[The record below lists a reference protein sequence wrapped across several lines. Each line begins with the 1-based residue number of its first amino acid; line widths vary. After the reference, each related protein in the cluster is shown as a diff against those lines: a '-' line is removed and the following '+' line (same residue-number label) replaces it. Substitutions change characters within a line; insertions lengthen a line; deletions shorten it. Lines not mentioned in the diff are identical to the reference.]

1 MAMTSWMSR
10 IGIIFAAAL
19 LSGLLFGVLLR
30 VVMGIIA
37 LAFPELA
44 SGFHW
49 EALLMLT
56 VVGMVFTLGNSLIFA
71 IVMSILPGGWATR
84 GLIYGVAN
92 TCVIGI
98 PFFLSN
104 PGGELFGPQ
113 AFLGVSLF
121 TLLFVWGGVS
131 LSWTVDKLERWV
143 AVGQLGR
150 IRLAYVSFIVL
161 VIPAFIVLFEIGREM
176 FTEIIPEIRNHW

>member
-1 MAMTSWMSR
+1 MTMAPWMSR
-10 IGIIFAAAL
+10 IGVVFAAAL

-56 VVGMVFTLGNSLIFA
+56 VVGMLFTLGNSLIFA
-71 IVMSILPGGWATR
+71 IVMFVLPSGWATR

-92 TCVIGI
+92 ACVIGI

-113 AFLGVSLF
+113 ATLGIALF

-143 AVGQLGR
+143 AVGRLGR
-150 IRLAYVSFIVL
+150 IRLAHASFIVL
-161 VIPAFIVLFEIGREM
+161 IIPAFIVLFEVGREM
-176 FTEIIPEIRNHW
+176 LTEIFPEIRNNW

>member
-1 MAMTSWMSR
+1 MSTWMSR
-10 IGIIFAAAL
+10 FGISFAAAL

-37 LAFPELA
+37 LAFPEMA

-49 EALLMLT
+49 NALLMLALL
-56 VVGMVFTLGNSLIFA
+56 GMLFTLGNSFIFICA
-71 IVMSILPGGWATR
+71 KSILPNGWMQR
-84 GLIYGVAN
+84 GLVYGVAIAI
-92 TCVIGI
+92 VIGT

-113 AFLGVSLF
+113 AYLGVTLF

-131 LSWTVDKLERWV
+131 LSWTVDRVERWV
-143 AVGQLGR
+143 AANRNGR
-150 IRLAYVSFIVL
+150 IRFAYASFVLLIV
-161 VIPAFIVLFEIGREM
+161 PAFIVLFGIGEEM
-176 FTEIIPEIRNHW
+176 VTEIIPEIRNNW

>member
-1 MAMTSWMSR
+1 MSR
-10 IGIIFAAAL
+10 FGVSFAAAL

-37 LAFPELA
+37 IAYPEMA

-56 VVGMVFTLGNSLIFA
+56 VLGMLFTLGNSLIFTC
-71 IVMSILPGGWATR
+71 VMPILPNGWAAR
-84 GLIYGVAN
+84 GLSYGVAN
-92 TCVIGI
+92 AAVIGI

-113 AFLGVSLF
+113 AFLGVTLF
-121 TLLFVWGGVS
+121 TLLFIWGGVS

-143 AVGQLGR
+143 AVGRIGR
-150 IRLAYVSFIVL
+150 IRLTYASFIVL
-161 VIPAFIVLFEIGREM
+161 IVPAIIILFNIGREM

>member
-1 MAMTSWMSR
+1 M
-10 IGIIFAAAL
+10 
-19 LSGLLFGVLLR
+19 SGLLFGVLLR

-37 LAFPELA
+37 LAYPEMA

-56 VVGMVFTLGNSLIFA
+56 VLGMLFTLGNSLVFTCA
-71 IVMSILPGGWATR
+71 MPVLPDGWAMR
-84 GLIYGVAN
+84 GLSYGVAN
-92 TCVIGI
+92 TAVIGI

-113 AFLGVSLF
+113 AYLGIALF

-143 AVGQLGR
+143 AVGRASR
-150 IRLAYVSFIVL
+150 IRLAYASFIVL
-161 VIPAFIVLFEIGREM
+161 IVPAFIVLFQIGREM
-176 FTEIIPEIRNHW
+176 LTEIIPEIRNQW

>member
-1 MAMTSWMSR
+1 MAMTSWVSR
-10 IGIIFAAAL
+10 FGISFAAAL

-37 LAFPELA
+37 LAYPEMA

-56 VVGMVFTLGNSLIFA
+56 VLGMLFMLGNSLIFTF
-71 IVMSILPGGWATR
+71 VMTILPGGWATR
-84 GLIYGVAN
+84 GLIYGIAN
-92 TCVIGI
+92 TAVIGV

-113 AFLGVSLF
+113 AYLGISMF

-131 LSWTVDKLERWV
+131 LSWTVDRLERWV
-143 AVGQLGR
+143 AVGRIGR
-150 IRLAYVSFIVL
+150 IRLTYASFAVLIV
-161 VIPAFIVLFEIGREM
+161 PAFIVLFGIGREM
-176 FTEIIPEIRNHW
+176 ITEVIPEIRNNW

>member
-1 MAMTSWMSR
+1 MR
-10 IGIIFAAAL
+10 RFGISFAAAL

-37 LAFPELA
+37 LAYPEMA

-56 VVGMVFTLGNSLIFA
+56 VLGMLFTLGNSLIFTC
-71 IVMSILPGGWATR
+71 VMPVLPDRWATR
-84 GLIYGVAN
+84 GLSYGVAN
-92 TCVIGI
+92 AAVIGT

-143 AVGQLGR
+143 AVGRIGR
-150 IRLAYVSFIVL
+150 TRFTYASFIVL
-161 VIPAFIVLFEIGREM
+161 IVPAIIILFNIGREM